1 MFDLLQKCY
10 LWVADLPDIV
20 KLLLIFGVPD
30 VIDVT
35 SNTTAH
41 LTAAIDPEGMGTHLG
56 ESIPLPG
63 LIAVISDMKDT
74 RVCVKAV
81 DDKLATMGVRV
92 EAIEKT
98 YIQLHEFN
106 KALFAAEN
114 ALACATAANRLTT
127 KAELDGM
134 KAGYD
139 AKHAAMQAEN
149 DVMKAGYDAKHAAM
163 QTENDVM
170 KAGYDAM
177 QAENEATK
185 AATAANK
192 IETRAYKAHVNKTD
206 AIMSANGK
214 SAMNALGVVN
224 NQLNTMQV
232 QIDYGNQHNYHR
244 SQQVDVRLYEL
255 ENTGSSKRDNKST
268 NANSASKAEVK
279 AIKCS
284 LEKNRS
290 DAVYYHKKANEEIDA
305 IKTDR
310 DAMKAGY
317 DAKYD
322 AMQAENDATKA
333 GYDAKHDAMQAEN
346 DATKTENEATN
357 AAMNAAT
364 AANQIETRAM
374 LDAMQAENNAL
385 KVTVSLLV
393 KAGEKRKR
401 SPRDTAV
408 GVEKAAKPPRNISGV
423 EGHYTWKYMYLGKM
437 YSSGTAVSF
446 DTVSRARDSLFR
458 HRNAT
463 MNP

>member
-1 MFDLLQKCY
+1 M
-10 LWVADLPDIV
+10 
-20 KLLLIFGVPD
+20 
-30 VIDVT
+30 
-35 SNTTAH
+35 
-41 LTAAIDPEGMGTHLG
+41 DPEGMGRHMGDGNVPANSVAMINALTHLAARVNG
-56 ESIPLPG
+56 IEST
-63 LIAVISDMKDT
+63 V
-74 RVCVKAV
+74 
-81 DDKLATMGVRV
+81 
-92 EAIEKT
+92 
-98 YIQLHEFN
+98 
-106 KALFAAEN
+106 
-114 ALACATAANRLTT
+114 
-127 KAELDGM
+127 
-134 KAGYD
+134 
-139 AKHAAMQAEN
+139 
-149 DVMKAGYDAKHAAM
+149 
-163 QTENDVM
+163 TENS
-170 KAGYDAM
+170 KELKNYG
-177 QAENEATK
+177 
-185 AATAANK
+185 
-192 IETRAYKAHVNKTD
+192 AHVNKTD

-232 QIDYGNQHNYHR
+232 QIDSGNQHNYHR

-255 ENTGSSKRDNKST
+255 ENTGSSKSDNNRT
-268 NANSASKAEVK
+268 NSNSASKIEVK

-290 DAVYYHKKANEEIDA
+290 DAVYYHKKANEEFDA

-322 AMQAENDATKA
+322 AMQAETDATKA

-357 AAMNAAT
+357 AAMKAAT
-364 AANQIETRAM
+364 AAKQIETRAM

-458 HRNAT
+458 HKNAT